1 MRRLWVLAVLVPL
14 VFAACG
20 SSDTTIEQDEV
31 GSTQAAVAATP
42 TGVANCGA
50 HFPVP
55 RRMSQYVNLVES
67 DALPAFIANP
77 IDSGCRLAVATL
89 IESVP
94 ECASGTPE
102 DQAKVARHREP
113 RARPDRVGRPARPG
127 VRADPRRRP
136 RAGEPQGMLKL
147 TGPG

>member
-94 ECASGTPE
+94 ECESGTPE
-102 DQAKVARHREP
+102 DQAKVLAIANRVRGQIESGVPPDQAYALIRDDARELANRK
-113 RARPDRVGRPARPG
+113 AC
-127 VRADPRRRP
+127 
-136 RAGEPQGMLKL
+136 
-147 TGPG
+147 

>member
-1 MRRLWVLAVLVPL
+1 MRRLCVLAVLVPL
-14 VFAACG
+14 AFAACG
-20 SSDTTIEQDEV
+20 SSDTTIEQDQV

-50 HFPVP
+50 HFAVP

-67 DALPAFIANP
+67 DALPAFIGNP
-77 IDSGCRLAVATL
+77 IDSACRLAVATL

-102 DQAKVARHREP
+102 DQAKVLAITNRVRGQIESGVPPDQAYALIRDDARELANRK
-113 RARPDRVGRPARPG
+113 AC
-127 VRADPRRRP
+127 
-136 RAGEPQGMLKL
+136 
-147 TGPG
+147 

>member
-1 MRRLWVLAVLVPL
+1 MRRLWVLAVLAPL

-94 ECASGTPE
+94 ECESGTPE
-102 DQAKVARHREP
+102 DQAKVLAIANRVRGQIESGVPPDQAYALIRDDARELANRK
-113 RARPDRVGRPARPG
+113 AC
-127 VRADPRRRP
+127 
-136 RAGEPQGMLKL
+136 
-147 TGPG
+147 

>member
-1 MRRLWVLAVLVPL
+1 MRRLWLLAVLVPL

-94 ECASGTPE
+94 ECESGTPE
-102 DQAKVARHREP
+102 DQAKVLAIANRVRGQIESGVPPDQAYALIRDDARELANRK
-113 RARPDRVGRPARPG
+113 AC
-127 VRADPRRRP
+127 
-136 RAGEPQGMLKL
+136 
-147 TGPG
+147 

>member
-89 IESVP
+89 IESLP
-94 ECASGTPE
+94 ECESGTPE
-102 DQAKVARHREP
+102 DQAKVLAIANRVRGQIESGVPPDQAYALIRDDARELANRK
-113 RARPDRVGRPARPG
+113 AC
-127 VRADPRRRP
+127 
-136 RAGEPQGMLKL
+136 
-147 TGPG
+147 

>member
-20 SSDTTIEQDEV
+20 STDTTIEQDEV

-94 ECASGTPE
+94 ECESGTPE
-102 DQAKVARHREP
+102 DQAKVLAIANRVRGQIESGVPPDQAYALIRDDARELANRK
-113 RARPDRVGRPARPG
+113 AC
-127 VRADPRRRP
+127 
-136 RAGEPQGMLKL
+136 
-147 TGPG
+147 

>member
-1 MRRLWVLAVLVPL
+1 MRRLWLLAVLVPL

-94 ECASGTPE
+94 ECESGTPE
-102 DQAKVARHREP
+102 DQAKVLAIANRVRGQIESGVPPDQAYALIRNDARELANRK
-113 RARPDRVGRPARPG
+113 AC
-127 VRADPRRRP
+127 
-136 RAGEPQGMLKL
+136 
-147 TGPG
+147 

>member
-89 IESVP
+89 IESLP
-94 ECASGTPE
+94 ECESGTPE
-102 DQAKVARHREP
+102 DQAKVLAIANRVRGQIESGVPPDQAYALIRNDARELANRK
-113 RARPDRVGRPARPG
+113 AC
-127 VRADPRRRP
+127 
-136 RAGEPQGMLKL
+136 
-147 TGPG
+147 